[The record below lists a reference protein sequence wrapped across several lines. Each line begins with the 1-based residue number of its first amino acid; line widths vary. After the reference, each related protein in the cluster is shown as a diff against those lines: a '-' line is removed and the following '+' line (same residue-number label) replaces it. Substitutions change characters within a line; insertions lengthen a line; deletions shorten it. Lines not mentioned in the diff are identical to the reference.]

1 MYVVV
6 DGGCVCVLLG
16 APLILFICFSFV
28 LFSFCTNDPTIPTRT
43 GTKNEDLD
51 DSDSEDEEV
60 EQEYQVV
67 TNYHKDDHHHHH
79 ATKTNSRR
87 TSGGP
92 LKVRLSQVFTDYDV
106 NGNGTLDVYEI
117 WALLIET
124 RSYIPQDV
132 LNSKLG
138 GKLPHWT
145 QEDAEV
151 IVQTLDDDNNG
162 VVEREEF
169 ISWVMRGLEKIEN
182 DPDSI
187 TIILNSNEMGRKMG
201 SFILAMNAFVVGP
214 PSPAWEGGVICEC

>member
-1 MYVVV
+1 MYQR
-6 DGGCVCVLLG
+6 
-16 APLILFICFSFV
+16 SH
-28 LFSFCTNDPTIPTRT
+28 NPTRT

-187 TIILNSNEMGRKMG
+187 TIILNSNEMGRKLG

-214 PSPAWEGGVICEC
+214 PSPA